1 MPLTNAEKQD
11 IARAF
16 LRCFGE
22 DAQTCGRTLRFVS
35 QFTAGQTELLTTL
48 QAEALTWQ
56 PFIDAGLSIDAWNAE
71 VARYYDITGNEL

>member
-1 MPLTNAEKQD
+1 MPLNQAERVD
-11 IARAF
+11 VARAF

-35 QFTAGQTELLTTL
+35 QFTAGQTNLLATL

-56 PFIDAGLSIDAWNAE
+56 PFIDSGLSIPAWNTE
-71 VARYYDITGNEL
+71 VARIYNLTDTS

>member
-1 MPLTNAEKQD
+1 MPLNQSEKVQV
-11 IARAF
+11 ARAF

-35 QFTAGQTELLTTL
+35 QFTAGQTDLLATL

-56 PFIDAGLSIDAWNAE
+56 PFIDSGLSIQAWNAE
-71 VARYYDITGNEL
+71 VARQYNLTDIT